1 MENNVEDLEECRNCK
16 HEVKKGIRRCQYCG
30 ILNPTVKTSDIFKT
44 IFIIIFLMSVVTYI
58 INNS

>member
-1 MENNVEDLEECRNCK
+1 MEDKLEDFEDCRNCK

-44 IFIIIFLMSVVTYI
+44 IFIVLFVMSIITYFYQ
-58 INNS
+58 